1 MGNSC
6 LNQTTPLGP
15 LPLLCSSPALKVV
28 EEERGNESVSQA
40 IPTPIPRLAC
50 TGDRTLSPIL
60 LPLLLF
66 PSDVMLSPS
75 PSPISLPS
83 SVEKELDAKEK
94 EAEEEIWSRGK

>member
-15 LPLLCSSPALKVV
+15 LPLLCSSPALKVE

-50 TGDRTLSPIL
+50 TGDRTLSPIF

-75 PSPISLPS
+75 PPPISLPS